1 VTAIRQPL
9 ARTDWSLALGWI
21 LATTLGWVVGFAICE
36 ALKSFLESL
45 SADGAVIGISI
56 GISQWFVL
64 RRRID
69 RAAWWIPASIVGFA
83 IGKFGADAVVQA
95 ETGIGGVVLS
105 GFAIGIAAGFA
116 QWVVLVRHVSR
127 AELWVVASAL
137 GWAVGWTVINTV
149 DETIGGPT
157 VAAYVIGAAGAA
169 AAGVITGMA
178 LVWLLR
184 SPSPLDGPSGGS
196 AA

>member
-9 ARTDWSLALGWI
+9 TRTDWGLGLGWI
-21 LATTLGWVVGFAICE
+21 LATTLGWLVGFAICE
-36 ALKSFLESL
+36 ALKSFLDSL

-69 RAAWWIPASIVGFA
+69 GAAWWIPASIVGYA
-83 IGKFGADAVVQA
+83 IGKFAADAVIQA
-95 ETGIGGVVLS
+95 ETGMLGVVLS
-105 GFAIGIAAGFA
+105 GVVIGIAAGFA

-137 GWAVGWTVINTV
+137 GWAVGWTVISAV
-149 DETIGGPT
+149 DEAVVGPT
-157 VAAYVIGAAGAA
+157 ASAYFIGATGAA
-169 AAGVITGMA
+169 AAGVITGVA
-178 LVWLLR
+178 LAWLLR
-184 SPSPLDGPSGGS
+184 LRPPLDGQS
-196 AA
+196 AGPAT